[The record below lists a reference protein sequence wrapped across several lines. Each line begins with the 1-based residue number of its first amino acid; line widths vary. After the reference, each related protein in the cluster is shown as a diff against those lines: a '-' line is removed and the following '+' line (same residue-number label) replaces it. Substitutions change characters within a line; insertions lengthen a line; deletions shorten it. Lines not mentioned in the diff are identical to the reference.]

1 MVRRSLGIL
10 TNSYSHMLLV
20 EYYDISFLCV
30 NVTGDVLQNQTRKY
44 SFAVK
49 IRYGVNT
56 WPCYI
61 SENAECS

>member
-1 MVRRSLGIL
+1 
-10 TNSYSHMLLV
+10 MLLV